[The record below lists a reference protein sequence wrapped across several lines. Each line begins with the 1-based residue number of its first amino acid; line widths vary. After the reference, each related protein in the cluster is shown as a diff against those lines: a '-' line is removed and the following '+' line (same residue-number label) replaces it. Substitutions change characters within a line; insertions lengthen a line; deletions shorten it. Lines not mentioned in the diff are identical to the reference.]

1 MDANPCIG
9 AHSRPLFLQFGA
21 GNIGRSLAGAIF
33 SRAGYDVV
41 FADAADVLVNALRER
56 GEYKVVVKGDLPP
69 GQPAETIVRPVTAFN
84 NVKEPAALEEAVL
97 RADLIG
103 TAVGAHVIPLVMKAI
118 APILAKRERPVSIIF
133 CENLHG
139 IAEAA
144 RGYLAEAMPEGA
156 AIDGRIGLV
165 ATSIGKM
172 VPVMPAEVR
181 ERDPIE
187 VWGEAYNTIIADRN
201 AFVGP
206 IPEIEGLELHGN
218 FAAYVDRK
226 LYIHNLGHAVCACL
240 GARRGHRLVCD
251 AIEDPDVYATT
262 RAAMMES
269 AMALMKR
276 YPGEFTE
283 AGQTGHVDDLLRR
296 FRNRALGDTVFRVGR
311 DIGRKLA
318 DGDRFIGALRLVKEA
333 GGDTRP
339 VCRGIAAAL
348 LFDATDADGRPYPSD
363 PEILDR
369 VREVGPVQFLREFSK
384 LDPEAFAIELRE
396 IDAAYRAFKGQ

>member
-1 MDANPCIG
+1 MGDTR
-9 AHSRPLFLQFGA
+9 RPLFLQFGA

-69 GQPAETIVRPVTAFN
+69 GQPAETIVKPVTAFN
-84 NVKEPAALEEAVL
+84 NVKEPAALEDAVL
-97 RADLIG
+97 NADLIG
-103 TAVGAHVIPLVMKAI
+103 TAVGANVLPLVMKAI

-139 IAEAA
+139 VAEIA
-144 RGYLAEAMPEGA
+144 RGHLAAAMPEGA
-156 AIDGRIGLV
+156 VIDGHIGLV

-187 VWGEAYNTIIADRN
+187 VWGEAYNKIIADRN

-206 IPEIEGLELHGN
+206 VPEIEGLELHSN

-226 LYIHNLGHAVCACL
+226 LYIHNLGHAICACL
-240 GARRGHRLVCD
+240 GARRGHRLICD
-251 AIEDPDVYATT
+251 AIEDPEVLAPT
-262 RAAMMES
+262 RAAMMATAE
-269 AMALMKR
+269 ALMKR

-283 AGQTGHVDDLLRR
+283 ASQTDHVEDLLRR

-311 DIGRKLA
+311 DLKRKLA
-318 DGDRFIGALRLVKEA
+318 DGDRFIGGLRLVKET

-339 VCRGIAAAL
+339 ICKGIAAAL
-348 LFDATDADGRPYPSD
+348 RFDATDDQGNPYPTD
-363 PEILDR
+363 PDVLNR
-369 VREVGPVQFLREFSK
+369 VRAVGPIAFLREFSK
-384 LDPEAFAIELRE
+384 LDDETFRSELHEIES
-396 IDAAYRAFKGQ
+396 AYRAFEC